1 MAYADEPRYVRPA
14 PRSSPWSVVG
24 LLLMLLAAVVGVAYF
39 VGGWGRHGPVN
50 DPAAAPRVVAARGDL
65 AADEKAT
72 IELFKEASP
81 SVVYI
86 TTLAVQRD
94 RFTLDL
100 HEIPKGTGSGFVWD
114 DEGHVVT
121 NFHVIEEVVR
131 ELIQGASVAK

>member
-14 PRSSPWSVVG
+14 PRPSPWSIVG
-24 LLLMLLAAVVGVAYF
+24 PLLMLLAAVAGLTSF
-39 VGGWGRHGPVN
+39 VGGWRWRGSVN
-50 DPAAAPRVVAARGDL
+50 DPNATPRTVTARGDL
-65 AADEKAT
+65 AGDEKAT

-100 HEIPKGTGSGFVWD
+100 HEIPQGTGS
-114 DEGHVVT
+114 
-121 NFHVIEEVVR
+121 
-131 ELIQGASVAK
+131 